1 MYGEGNIFNRSYST
15 RAVERRIL
23 MNNLKFYLITLF
35 FSVKPALNR
44 EVGKKLSRRIRNR
57 MKRYYIEIDKR
68 KSEEKGIMKFHR
80 MFLITGLSLYRAMR
94 DESGEKYDPVETIH
108 KMFSRSRMFK
118 FVKIAAFFVRRSK
131 DPYNSFLLFLGPRN
145 ERFFPC
151 PPWEKVEID
160 LVNGTGWRQ
169 NKCPF
174 HAFFK
179 DEGANELTKAYCD
192 LDKRIVELVSG
203 HIKLKRQHTL
213 ANGDDWCDFYYYQT

>member
-1 MYGEGNIFNRSYST
+1 MS
-15 RAVERRIL
+15 
-23 MNNLKFYLITLF
+23 NLKFYLITLF

-44 EVGKKLSRRIRNR
+44 EVGKKLSCRIRNR
-57 MKRYYIEIDKR
+57 MKSCYMEINKR

-94 DESGEKYDPVETIH
+94 DELGEMYDPVETIH

-118 FVKIAAFFVRRSK
+118 CIKIAAFFVRRSK
-131 DPYNSFLLFLGPRN
+131 DPYNSFLLFLGPGN

-151 PPWEKVEID
+151 PPWEKFEIE

-179 DEGANELTKAYCD
+179 DEVANELTKAYCD
-192 LDKRIVELVSG
+192 LDKRIAELVSG
-203 HIKLKRQHTL
+203 HIKLERQHTL
-213 ANGDDWCDFYYYQT
+213 ANGDNWCDFYYYQT